1 MGLKKRLVVAFM
13 ILLIVPM
20 LLITAS
26 LAAAMGLQ
34 HRVNEIHNV
43 AGSNV
48 SGDEY
53 YYIAQEGTVNRP
65 QIRVPMLPA
74 AVVLISVIVL
84 TAMVLVIWLYRS
96 IIKPLSVL
104 RTATQNIREGNLD
117 FTITGNTDDE
127 LGQLC
132 VDFEEMRVRLKEQIE
147 TRIKYEQDT
156 IDLISNISHDLK
168 TPLTAIKG
176 YTEGILDG
184 VADTDEKRAKY
195 LRTIHTKAVDMQSL
209 VDELSD
215 YSKLDSDIVRYNFNR
230 IAVNSFFNDCVEEL
244 SLDTE
249 VKNISLS
256 YKSDLPDSA
265 FISADA
271 EQLRRVVN
279 NIIGNSVKYMD
290 KDEGRIVIRT
300 YDDGKSVRI
309 EIEDNA
315 AGIAPEDM
323 PHIFERF
330 YRADHSRG
338 TRKGGTG
345 LGLAICRK
353 IIEDHGGTISA
364 TSVPG
369 DGTTFIFNI
378 PKCMKG
384 TCYDEIEDAEFREC
398 EPKEEKKKNQA

>member
-13 ILLIVPM
+13 ILLIVPV

-26 LAAAMGLQ
+26 IAAAMGLQ
-34 HRVNEIHNV
+34 HRVNEIQSV
-43 AGSNV
+43 AGSNLV
-48 SGDEY
+48 DADY
-53 YYIAQEGTVNRP
+53 YYIAQEGPVARP

-74 AVVLISVIVL
+74 AVVLMSVIVL

-117 FTITGNTDDE
+117 FTITGNNEDE

-147 TRIKYEQDT
+147 TRVKYEQDT

-184 VADTDEKRAKY
+184 IADTDEKRAKY

-249 VKNISLS
+249 IKNISLS
-256 YKSDLPDSA
+256 YRSDLPDCA

-290 KDEGRIVIRT
+290 KEEGRIEIRT
-300 YDDGKSVRI
+300 YDADKFVRI

-315 AGIAPEDM
+315 AGIAPDDL

-345 LGLAICRK
+345 LGLAICHK
-353 IIEDHGGTISA
+353 IIADHGGTITAQSIL
-364 TSVPG
+364 G
-369 DGTTFIFNI
+369 EGTTFIFTV

-384 TCYDEIEDAEFREC
+384 TCYDEIEDAEYSEI
-398 EPKEEKKKNQA
+398 EQSATS